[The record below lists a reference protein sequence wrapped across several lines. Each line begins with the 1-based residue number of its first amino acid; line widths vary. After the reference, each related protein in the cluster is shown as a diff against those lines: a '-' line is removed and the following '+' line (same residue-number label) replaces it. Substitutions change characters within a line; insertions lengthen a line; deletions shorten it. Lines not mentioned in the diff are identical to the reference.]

1 MPQIMSRDEKG
12 ISSLDRRDVLKRGAS
27 LAGAVALPG
36 GVISNAIAAT
46 STTLVIAAPATPQS
60 LDCNFDVSLGTFE
73 AVAALYDNLLEFKKI
88 PDPKQPGAS
97 REDIADHPD
106 MPAGIAVQGK
116 LAESFELDPAGKF
129 IRFQL
134 RQGIKSNWGNEL
146 TAEDVK
152 WTWDRKFGLG
162 AIGAFYL
169 STLGLE
175 NKEGVKVEGKYTI
188 SINLDHPN
196 PLLAKLQPNLYA
208 PIIDS
213 TKCKQ
218 ESTTDDPWA
227 RKFLENNS
235 AGFGPYRLDQLQRGQ
250 QAVFKAREDYY
261 RGKPAMDTVIFR
273 EVPTSATRAS
283 LLQGGAV
290 DIAQYLQPLEIIKL
304 RSEKGVAVDSVNA
317 SFMIWLELNAQIEPF
332 GNPKVR
338 KAMNFAFPQEQVL
351 KTVFQGLASPLNG
364 CMPNIY
370 PGFTDKF
377 WAYKYDP
384 ETAKA
389 LLKEAGLSSGF
400 KTSIAYNA
408 GDPVQ
413 EPIAI
418 LYQTALRYIG
428 VELELK
434 KFPPA
439 TFYNAVSERKQS
451 IIFYVDSPWCPDV
464 GYSMTLYFNSKSF
477 VNYSNYKND
486 DVDALIRDTAR
497 TNDQARRLT
506 MMTNAQQTVMSEA
519 PWVFIAYPG
528 YHMTRRAN
536 LKGFT
541 YYTSNN
547 IRFQDFCREA

>member
-1 MPQIMSRDEKG
+1 MADDGRVPVR
-12 ISSLDRRDVLKRGAS
+12 RRDVLKGATA
-27 LAGAVALPG
+27 LAATAAVPAALG
-36 GVISNAIAAT
+36 GTEARAAT
-46 STTLVIAAPATPQS
+46 SSTLVIAAPATPQS

-73 AVAALYDNLLEFKKI
+73 AIAAMYDNLLQFDKI
-88 PDPKQPGAS
+88 PDPKTPGAF

-106 MPAGIAVQGK
+106 MKGGNALKGK

-129 IRFQL
+129 IRFKL
-134 RQGIKSNWGNEL
+134 REGVKSNWGNEL
-146 TAEDVK
+146 TADDVK

-175 NKEGVKVEGKYTI
+175 KPEGVKVEGKYVV
-188 SINLDHPN
+188 SINLDNPN

-208 PIIDS
+208 PIFDS
-213 TKCKQ
+213 TKCK
-218 ESTTDDPWA
+218 EVSNADDKWA

-235 AGFGPYRLDQLQRGQ
+235 AGFGPYRLDQMQRGQ
-250 QAVFKAREDYY
+250 QAVFKARPDYY
-261 RGKPAMDTVIFR
+261 LGKPAMDTVIFR

-304 RSEKGVAVDSVNA
+304 RGQKGVAVDSVA
-317 SFMIWLELNAQIEPF
+317 SSFMIWLELNSKIAPF
-332 GNPKVR
+332 DNVKVR
-338 KAMNFAFPQEQVL
+338 QAMNFAFPQEQVL
-351 KTVFQGLASPLNG
+351 KTVFQGLAEPLTG

-370 PGFTDKF
+370 AGYTDKF
-377 WAYKYDP
+377 WKYKYDP
-384 ETAKA
+384 EMAKA
-389 LLKEAGLSSGF
+389 LLKEAGMASGF
-400 KTSIAYNA
+400 KTSLAYNA

-418 LYQTALRYIG
+418 LYQTALREIG

-434 KFPPA
+434 KVPAA
-439 TFYNAVSERKQS
+439 TFYNAVSERKQPM
-451 IIFYVDSPWCPDV
+451 IFYVDSPWCPDV

-477 VNYSNYKND
+477 IDYSNYSNP
-486 DVDALIRDTAR
+486 DVDKLLADTAR
-497 TNDQARRLT
+497 TNDQAARVE
-506 MMTNAQQTVMSEA
+506 MMTKAQEIVMSQA

-528 YHMTRRAN
+528 YHFAHRSN

-547 IRFQDFCREA
+547 IRFQDFSRDA

>member
-1 MPQIMSRDEKG
+1 MSSENKPHRWPH
-12 ISSLDRRDVLKRGAS
+12 RRDVLKSAAT
-27 LAGAVALPG
+27 LAGTAALPRALVG
-36 GVISNAIAAT
+36 SASAAA
-46 STTLVIAAPATPQS
+46 SSTLVIAAPATPQS

-88 PDPKQPGAS
+88 PDPKQPGAF

-106 MPAGIAVQGK
+106 LPAGVAIQGK

-134 RQGIKSNWGNEL
+134 RKGVKSNWGNEL

-175 NKEGVKVEGKYTI
+175 NKDGVKVEGKYTV

-208 PIIDS
+208 PIYNS
-213 TKCKQ
+213 TKCK
-218 ESTTDDPWA
+218 EVSNADDPWA
-227 RKFLENNS
+227 RKFIENNS

-250 QAVFKAREDYY
+250 QAVFKARDDYWQ
-261 RGKPAMDTVIFR
+261 GKPAMDTVVFR

-304 RSEKGVAVDSVNA
+304 RSQKDVAVDSVDA

-338 KAMNFAFPQEQVL
+338 QAMNYAFPQEQVL

-377 WAYKYDP
+377 FSYKFDP
-384 ETAKA
+384 DKAKA
-389 LLKEAGLSSGF
+389 LLKEAGFSSGF
-400 KTSIAYNA
+400 KTSLAYNA

-418 LYQTALRYIG
+418 LYQTALRDVG

-434 KFPPA
+434 KVPPA
-439 TFYNAVSERKQS
+439 TFYNTVSERKQP

-477 VNYSNYKND
+477 INYSNYKSD

-497 TNDQARRLT
+497 TNDQAQRVT
-506 MMTNAQQTVMSEA
+506 MMTKAQEIVMSEA
-519 PWVFIAYPG
+519 PWTFIAYPG
-528 YHMTRRAN
+528 YHFARRAN

-547 IRFQDFCREA
+547 IRFQDFSREA

>member
-1 MPQIMSRDEKG
+1 MSGYHKRG
-12 ISSLDRRDVLKRGAS
+12 FPLHRRDVLKSGAA
-27 LAGAVALPG
+27 LAGASTLPLG
-36 GVISNAIAAT
+36 WNLDAAAAA
-46 STTLVIAAPATPQS
+46 SSTLVIAAPATPQS

-73 AVAALYDNLLEFKKI
+73 AIAVLYDNLLEFKKI
-88 PDPKQPGAS
+88 PDPKQPGAF
-97 REDIADHPD
+97 REDTADHPD
-106 MPAGIAVQGK
+106 LPGGLALQGK

-134 RQGIKSNWGNEL
+134 RQGVKSNWGNEL
-146 TAEDVK
+146 TADDVK

-175 NKEGVKVEGKYTI
+175 KKEGVKVEDKYTV
-188 SINLDHPN
+188 SINLENPN

-208 PIIDS
+208 PIYDS

-218 ESTTDDPWA
+218 ESNSDDPWA

-250 QAVFKAREDYY
+250 QAVFKARDDYY
-261 RGKPAMDTVIFR
+261 RGKPAMDTVVFR

-304 RSEKGVAVDSVNA
+304 RSEKGVAVDSVDA

-332 GNPKVR
+332 GNARVR
-338 KAMNFAFPQEQVL
+338 QAMNFAFPQEQVL
-351 KTVFQGLASPLNG
+351 KTVFQGIASPLNG

-370 PGFTDKF
+370 PGFTSQF
-377 WAYKYDP
+377 WKYKYDL
-384 ETAKA
+384 EMAKA
-389 LLKEAGLSSGF
+389 LLKEAGMASGF
-400 KTSIAYNA
+400 KTSLAYNA

-418 LYQTALRYIG
+418 LYQTSLREIG

-434 KFPPA
+434 KIPPA
-439 TFYNAVSERKQS
+439 TFYNTVSERKQPM
-451 IIFYVDSPWCPDV
+451 IFYVDSPWCPDV

-497 TNDQARRLT
+497 TNDQAKRVE
-506 MMTNAQQTVMSEA
+506 MMTKAQGTVMAEA

-528 YHMTRRAN
+528 YHFARRSN

-547 IRFQDFCREA
+547 IRFQDFSREA

>member
-1 MPQIMSRDEKG
+1 MSSKG
-12 ISSLDRRDVLKRGAS
+12 KSHRWPHRRDVLKAGAT
-27 LAGAVALPG
+27 LAGSAALPRAL
-36 GVISNAIAAT
+36 VDTASAAASN
-46 STTLVIAAPATPQS
+46 TLVIAAPATPQS

-88 PDPKQPGAS
+88 PDPKQPGAF
-97 REDIADHPD
+97 REDITDHPD
-106 MPAGIAVQGK
+106 MPAGLAIQGK

-134 RQGIKSNWGNEL
+134 RKGVKSNWGNEL

-175 NKEGVKVEGKYTI
+175 NKDGVKVEGKYTV

-208 PIIDS
+208 PIYDS
-213 TKCKQ
+213 TKCK
-218 ESTTDDPWA
+218 EVSNADDPWA
-227 RKFLENNS
+227 RKFIENNS

-250 QAVFKAREDYY
+250 QAVFKARDDYWQ
-261 RGKPAMDTVIFR
+261 GKPAMDAVVFR

-304 RSEKGVAVDSVNA
+304 RSQKDVAVDSVDA

-338 KAMNFAFPQEQVL
+338 QAMNYAFPQEQVL
-351 KTVFQGLASPLNG
+351 KTVFQGLATPLNG

-370 PGFTDKF
+370 PGFSDKF
-377 WAYKYDP
+377 FSYKFDP
-384 ETAKA
+384 DKAKA

-400 KTSIAYNA
+400 KTSLAYNA

-418 LYQTALRYIG
+418 LYQTALRDVG

-434 KFPPA
+434 KIPPA
-439 TFYNAVSERKQS
+439 TFYNTVSERKQPM
-451 IIFYVDSPWCPDV
+451 IFYVDSPWCPDV

-477 VNYSNYKND
+477 INYSNYKSD

-497 TNDQARRLT
+497 TNDQSQRLT
-506 MMTNAQQTVMSEA
+506 MMTKAQEIVMSEA
-519 PWVFIAYPG
+519 PWTFIAYPG
-528 YHMTRRAN
+528 YHFARRAN

-547 IRFQDFCREA
+547 IRFQDFSREA